1 MHAAQML
8 LLFTLPALLA
18 PPIPSE
24 PERAFQRGEYVR
36 AAALATRQLE
46 SQPRDVSARLVL
58 ARAEAAQG
66 RFEAAYAGFRAA
78 LQQDPQN
85 PDALYYLSVT
95 AGVLA
100 QAEYERVFTLAPDSA
115 RAHRLRSEL
124 FQAQGKTAEAQQE
137 LQAALRQSPRSV
149 DTLVALGDLSRAAL
163 AFSEATTFY
172 TRALEIAPKR
182 YDVLYGLGVCYA
194 FRGDQV
200 KAATLLREAVRVDE
214 HSASARL
221 ALGTAL
227 LQTGETREAAR
238 ELETAVVLEP
248 RLRQAHYQLGRA
260 YQALG
265 RSAEAE
271 AAFARVRE
279 ILELERAA
287 QDPTLGLDPP

>member
-1 MHAAQML
+1 ML
-8 LLFTLPALLA
+8 LLFTLLLA

-24 PERAFQRGEYVR
+24 PEQAFHRGEYLR

-46 SQPRDVSARLVL
+46 SQPRDLSARLVL

-66 RFEAAYAGFRAA
+66 HFEAAYAGFRAA
-78 LQQDPQN
+78 LQQDPRN
-85 PDALYYLSVT
+85 PDALYFLSVT

-100 QAEYERVFTLAPDSA
+100 QAEYERVFTLDPESA
-115 RAHRLRSEL
+115 RAHHLKSEL
-124 FQAQGKTAEAQQE
+124 FKAQGKTEEAQRE
-137 LQAALRQSPRSV
+137 LEAALGKNPRSV
-149 DTLVALGDLSRAAL
+149 DTLVALGDLSRAKL
-163 AFSEATTFY
+163 AFSEATTYY
-172 TRALEIAPKR
+172 TRALEIAPSS
-182 YDVLYGLGVCYA
+182 YDVLYGLGVCHA
-194 FRGDQV
+194 FRGEQARAV
-200 KAATLLREAVRVDE
+200 TFLREAVRADA

-227 LQTGETREAAR
+227 LQTGETLEAAK
-238 ELETAVVLEP
+238 ELEAAVSLEP

-265 RSAEAE
+265 RTPEAE

-279 ILELERAA
+279 ILDLERAA